1 MWFRRI
7 QLQEN
12 RERRTPP
19 PLFFRPTLWTY
30 EYWFLRMSDC
40 PSPTLTVQPE
50 SGSLIRSAI

>member
-19 PLFFRPTLWTY
+19 PPFFPPDSLD
-30 EYWFLRMSDC
+30 LRI
-40 PSPTLTVQPE
+40 LVFKNE
-50 SGSLIRSAI
+50 